1 MKKISVLVV
10 DDSSIYRQLLRD
22 VLSKDSEI
30 EVVSYAVNGRLALP
44 RVKHYKPNI
53 IILDQEMPEMTG
65 LEFLKVVKKDYPDI
79 GVIMFS
85 SHTQEGAKITIS
97 ALENG
102 ALDFVTKPEFS
113 KDKDPEDYIKSKLI
127 PKIKELAYS
136 KKIVPV
142 KSRIA
147 STSLSAKVARPGG
160 YDVCAIGI
168 STGGPSALRL
178 LFGQLKRKLKGSIL
192 IVQHMPPIFTRQL
205 AESLDIVTE
214 LKVMESIDGLKIEPN
229 TAYIAQ
235 GGFHLKVAVNVAQ
248 ERVLRHSDEPPEVS
262 CKPSVN
268 VLFRSIANVY
278 GGKSCGVI
286 MTGMGNDG
294 HEGMKVMNNHG
305 SYLIAQS
312 EASCLVYGMP
322 QKPTV
327 ENLVSESLS
336 IEEIAQKIEFLLGV
350 A

>member
-1 MKKISVLVV
+1 MKKITVLVV

-22 VLSKDSEI
+22 VLSKDPNI

-44 RVKHYKPNI
+44 RVKHYRPNI

-65 LEFLKVVKKDYPDI
+65 LEFLKVIKKDYPDI

-113 KDKDPEDYIKSKLI
+113 KDNDPEDYIKSKLL

-136 KKIVPV
+136 KKSEAP
-142 KSRIA
+142 KSQ
-147 STSLSAKVARPGG
+147 SFSYSKNLARPGSCE
-160 YDVCAIGI
+160 VCAIGI
-168 STGGPSALRL
+168 STGGPSALRV
-178 LFGQLKRKLKGSIL
+178 LFSHLKKELKGSIL

-205 AESLDIVTE
+205 AESLDMVTK
-214 LKVMESIDGLKIEPN
+214 LKVVESADGMKITPN
-229 TAYIAQ
+229 TAYVAQ
-235 GGFHLKVAVNVAQ
+235 GGFHLKAARNAAG
-248 ERVLRHSDEPPEVS
+248 EPILKHSDEPPEVS
-262 CKPSVN
+262 CKPSAN
-268 VLFRSIANVY
+268 VLFRSVASVY
-278 GGKSCGVI
+278 AAKSCGVI

-294 HEGMKVMNNHG
+294 YEGLKVMNASA

-322 QKPTV
+322 QKPTT
-327 ENLVSESLS
+327 EKLVTESLN
-336 IEEIAQKIEFLLGV
+336 IEEIAEKIEYLLGV